1 MNLSGTKY
9 QSQIEHDSLVLAKW
23 YEANQRKLPWRESK
37 NPYFIWI
44 SEVMLQQ
51 TTVAAVMP
59 YFERFISRFPTLESL
74 ADAPIEDVLEMW
86 SGLGYYSRARN
97 LHKSAKGLRLGP
109 FPTTYQKLIEFP
121 GLGPYTARAVT
132 SIAFGDRAGVVDG
145 NVIRVLSRRWGL
157 AIEWWKNKEKDKLQ
171 KIADDLVQHADPSM
185 VNQGLMELGATV
197 CSKEKPICGLC
208 PWRKNCL
215 AFKTGETANLPLKK
229 PKKEKSLWLYNAEI
243 IQNRSQILFTKNSS
257 LPVLSRMWM
266 IPGKIERINK
276 KPKNY
281 DFTHS
286 VTDHIIYVVSK
297 KPRTSMLS
305 DARPDKSPSKKS
317 NTLSKADETDL
328 KWIALHEIGKF
339 SQSSLTKKLLKKW
352 DL

>member
-1 MNLSGTKY
+1 MKATRTKY
-9 QSQIEHDSLVLAKW
+9 SAEIQHDSLALAHW
-23 YEANQRKLPWRESK
+23 YQANQRKLPWRESR

-59 YFERFISRFPTLESL
+59 YFERFINRFPTLESL

-97 LHKSAKGLRLGP
+97 LHKSAKALRQGP
-109 FPTTYQKLIEFP
+109 FPTTYQELIEFP

-157 AIEWWKNKEKDKLQ
+157 ALEFWKTKEKDKLQ
-171 KIADDLVQHADPSM
+171 VIADDLVQHADPSM
-185 VNQGLMELGATV
+185 VNQGLMELGATI
-197 CSKEKPICGLC
+197 CSKEKPICTLC
-208 PWRKNCL
+208 PWRKSCVAL
-215 AFKTGETANLPLKK
+215 KTSQIPLLPLKK
-229 PKKEKSLWLYNAEI
+229 PKKEKSLWLYKPEI
-243 IQNRSQILFTKNSS
+243 VKYKGQILFTKN
-257 LPVLSRMWM
+257 LPIPVLSRMWM
-266 IPGKIERINK
+266 IPGNIQKIDK
-276 KPKNY
+276 KPLSY

-297 KPRTSMLS
+297 KPRL
-305 DARPDKSPSKKS
+305 DKKS
-317 NTLSKADETDL
+317 IATDVL
-328 KWIALHEIGKF
+328 KWIALNEVGKF

>member
-1 MNLSGTKY
+1 MTVFNSKY
-9 QSQIEHDSLVLAKW
+9 PSEIKKDALALAAW
-23 YEANQRKLPWRESK
+23 YRANQRKLPWRESK

-59 YFERFISRFPTLESL
+59 YFERFTKRFPTVTAL
-74 ADAPIEDVLEMW
+74 ANAPIEDVLEMW

-97 LHKSAKGLRLGP
+97 LHKSAQALKAGL
-109 FPTTYQKLIEFP
+109 FPRTYQEWIVLP

-132 SIAFGDRAGVVDG
+132 SIAFGDKAGVVDG

-157 AIEWWKNKEKDKLQ
+157 KTQWWKTKEKDVLQ
-171 KIADDLVQHADPSM
+171 KISDDLVQHDNPSV

-208 PWRKNCL
+208 PWNKTCVALKNNEVHL
-215 AFKTGETANLPLKK
+215 LPLKK
-229 PKKEKSLWLYNAEI
+229 PKKEKVLWLYSPVI
-243 IQNRSQILFTKNSS
+243 HHKSQQILLAKNIA

-266 IPGKIERINK
+266 IPGTIQKIDR
-276 KPKNY
+276 KPTGY

-286 VTDHIIYVVSK
+286 VTDNIIYVVSQ
-297 KPRTSMLS
+297 KPRS
-305 DARPDKSPSKKS
+305 DSKISVFEKQH
-317 NTLSKADETDL
+317 SKDDL
-328 KWIALHEIGKF
+328 KWIPVQEIGKF

>member
-1 MNLSGTKY
+1 MSLSGTKY
-9 QSQIEHDSLVLAKW
+9 QTQIEHDSLALAKW

-59 YFERFISRFPTLESL
+59 YFDRFISRFPTLESL
-74 ADAPIEDVLEMW
+74 ADAPTEDVLEMW

-97 LHKSAKGLRLGP
+97 LHKSAQGLRLVP

-171 KIADDLVQHADPSM
+171 KIADDLVEHADPSM

-208 PWRKNCL
+208 PWRKSCVAL
-215 AFKTGETANLPLKK
+215 KTEKIPSLPLRK
-229 PKKEKSLWLYNAEI
+229 PKKEKVLWMYNAEI
-243 IQNRSQILFTKNSS
+243 IQNRGQILFTKNST

-266 IPGKIERINK
+266 IPGKIERIDK
-276 KPKNY
+276 KPSKY

-297 KPRTSMLS
+297 KPREEKSPVL
-305 DARPDKSPSKKS
+305 RPD
-317 NTLSKADETDL
+317 N
-328 KWIALHEIGKF
+328 KWIELHEVGKY

>member
-1 MNLSGTKY
+1 MSSKKSDYALEIKSDSTSLSRWY
-9 QSQIEHDSLVLAKW
+9 Q
-23 YEANQRKLPWRESK
+23 ANQRKLPWRESK

-59 YFERFISRFPTLESL
+59 YFERFTTRFPSVTAL
-74 ADAPIEDVLEMW
+74 AEAPLEDVLEMW

-97 LHKSAKGLRLGP
+97 LHKSAQTLKSARSANQ
-109 FPTTYQKLIEFP
+109 FPKTYQEWMELP

-157 AIEWWKNKEKDKLQ
+157 NIEWWKNKEKDRLQ
-171 KIADDLVQHADPSM
+171 IIADDLVQHEDPSM

-197 CSKEKPICGLC
+197 CSKEKPVCGLC
-208 PWRKNCL
+208 PWNTRCIALKKNL
-215 AFKTGETANLPLKK
+215 TAQLPLRK
-229 PKKEKSLWLYNAEI
+229 PKKEKSLWIYSPEI
-243 IQNRSQILFTKNSS
+243 VKKSSQILMTKNST

-266 IPGKIERINK
+266 IPGKIQKIDR
-276 KPKNY
+276 KPKVY

-286 VTDHIIYVVSK
+286 VTDNLIYVISK
-297 KPRTSMLS
+297 KPRSAAQLGKTSEDS
-305 DARPDKSPSKKS
+305 
-317 NTLSKADETDL
+317 
-328 KWIALHEIGKF
+328 KWISINEVGKF

>member
-1 MNLSGTKY
+1 MVFN
-9 QSQIEHDSLVLAKW
+9 SQYPLIIKKDSLALATW
-23 YEANQRKLPWRESK
+23 YRANQRKLPWRESK

-59 YFERFISRFPTLESL
+59 YFDRFTQRFPTLASL
-74 ADAPIEDVLEMW
+74 AEAPIEDVLEMW

-97 LHKSAKGLRLGP
+97 LHATAQALKTVE
-109 FPTTYQKLIEFP
+109 FPKTYQELILLP

-157 AIEWWKNKEKDKLQ
+157 KTEWWKTKEKEVLQ
-171 KIADDLVQHADPSM
+171 KIADDLVQHEDPSV

-197 CSKEKPICGLC
+197 CSKEKPVCGLC
-208 PWRKNCL
+208 PWSKNCL
-215 AFKTGETANLPLKK
+215 ALKNNEINILPLKK
-229 PKKEKSLWLYNAEI
+229 PKKEKSLWLYSPEI
-243 IQNRSQILFTKNSS
+243 VQKSRHILLAKNIE

-266 IPGKIERINK
+266 IPGTIQRLAH
-276 KPKNY
+276 KPANY

-286 VTDHIIYVVSK
+286 VTDNIIYVVSQ
-297 KPRTSMLS
+297 KPRLDGKISS
-305 DARPDKSPSKKS
+305 FQKQHQK
-317 NTLSKADETDL
+317 EDL
-328 KWIALHEIGKF
+328 KWIPLQEIGKF

-352 DL
+352 HL

>member
-1 MNLSGTKY
+1 MNASGTKY
-9 QSQIEHDSLVLAKW
+9 SAQIQKDSLALAQW

-59 YFERFISRFPTLESL
+59 YFDRFTCRFPTLESL

-97 LHKSAKGLRLGP
+97 LHKSAKALRQGP

-157 AIEWWKNKEKDKLQ
+157 ALEFWKTKEKDKLQ
-171 KIADDLVQHADPSM
+171 VIADDLVQYADPSM

-208 PWRKNCL
+208 PWRTRCVAL
-215 AFKTGETANLPLKK
+215 KTGQIASLPLKK
-229 PKKEKSLWLYNAEI
+229 PKKEKSLWLYSPDI
-243 IQNRSQILFTKNSS
+243 VQNKMQILFTKN
-257 LPVLSRMWM
+257 LEIPVLSRMWM
-266 IPGKIERINK
+266 IPGEIQKITK
-276 KPKNY
+276 KPMKY

-297 KPRTSMLS
+297 KPRL
-305 DARPDKSPSKKS
+305 DKKS
-317 NTLSKADETDL
+317 AETEVL
-328 KWIALHEIGKF
+328 KWIALNEVGKF

>member
-1 MNLSGTKY
+1 MNASPAKY
-9 QSQIEHDSLVLAKW
+9 NTEIERDSLALAQW
-23 YEANQRKLPWRESK
+23 YQANQRKLPWRESK

-59 YFERFISRFPTLESL
+59 YFERFITKFPTLESL
-74 ADAPIEDVLEMW
+74 ADSPIEDVLEMW

-97 LHKSAKGLRLGP
+97 LHKSAQGLRKGP
-109 FPTTYQKLIEFP
+109 FPTTYQELIEFP

-145 NVIRVLSRRWGL
+145 NVIRVLCRRWGL
-157 AIEWWKNKEKDKLQ
+157 EIEWWKNKEKDKLQ

-185 VNQGLMELGATV
+185 VNQGLMELGATI

-208 PWRKNCL
+208 PWRKSCL
-215 AFKTGETANLPLKK
+215 AHKTGSAAKLPLKK
-229 PKKEKSLWLYNAEI
+229 PKKEKTLWLYNAEI
-243 IQNRSQILFTKNSS
+243 IKKSSQILFTKNSAI
-257 LPVLSRMWM
+257 PVLSRMWM
-266 IPGKIERINK
+266 IPGKIERIDK
-276 KPKNY
+276 KPAEY

-286 VTDHIIYVVSK
+286 VTDHVIYVVSQ
-297 KPRTSMLS
+297 KP
-305 DARPDKSPSKKS
+305 RPDKGISTRSGSKKTAEPS
-317 NTLSKADETDL
+317 ET
-328 KWIALHEIGKF
+328 KWIALNEIGKF

>member
-9 QSQIEHDSLVLAKW
+9 NSKIESDSLALAKW
-23 YEANQRKLPWRESK
+23 YMANQRKLPWRESK

-74 ADAPIEDVLEMW
+74 ADAPMEDVLEMW

-97 LHKSAKGLRLGP
+97 LHKSAQALRTGP
-109 FPTTYQKLIEFP
+109 FPNTYQKLIEFP

-132 SIAFGDRAGVVDG
+132 SIAFGDRVGVVDG

-171 KIADDLVQHADPSM
+171 KIADDLVQHADPSL

-197 CSKEKPICGLC
+197 CSKEKPICSLC
-208 PWRKNCL
+208 PWRQNCL
-215 AFKTGETANLPLKK
+215 AFKNEKTSHLPLKK
-229 PKKEKSLWLYNAEI
+229 PKKEKSLWLYNAKI
-243 IQNRSQILFTKNSS
+243 IKKNSQILFTKNSA

-266 IPGKIERINK
+266 IPGKIQRISK
-276 KPKNY
+276 KPLKY

-286 VTDHIIYVVSK
+286 VTDHIIYVISQA
-297 KPRTSMLS
+297 PRPGVEMIT
-305 DARPDKSPSKKS
+305 DT
-317 NTLSKADETDL
+317 NDL
-328 KWIALHEIGKF
+328 KWIKRNEIGKF

>member
-1 MNLSGTKY
+1 MNLFGTKY
-9 QSQIEHDSLVLAKW
+9 QAQIEHDSLALAKW

-59 YFERFISRFPTLESL
+59 YFDRFISRFPTLESL
-74 ADAPIEDVLEMW
+74 ADAPTEDVLEMW

-97 LHKSAKGLRLGP
+97 LHKSAQALRLVP

-157 AIEWWKNKEKDKLQ
+157 AIEWWKTKEKDKLQ
-171 KIADDLVQHADPSM
+171 KIADDLVHHADPSM

-208 PWRKNCL
+208 PWRKNCVAL
-215 AFKTGETANLPLKK
+215 KTGEIPNLPLRK

-243 IQNRSQILFTKNSS
+243 IHNRSQILFTKNST

-266 IPGKIERINK
+266 IPGKIERINN
-276 KPKNY
+276 KPSTY

-286 VTDHIIYVVSK
+286 VTDHIIYVVSQ
-297 KPRTSMLS
+297 KPRAEKLLVSH
-305 DARPDKSPSKKS
+305 PD
-317 NTLSKADETDL
+317 N
-328 KWIALHEIGKF
+328 KWIALHEVGKY

>member
-1 MNLSGTKY
+1 MKSSGTKY
-9 QSQIEHDSLVLAKW
+9 SAEILKDSLALAQW

-59 YFERFISRFPTLESL
+59 YFDRFITRFPTLESL

-97 LHKSAKGLRLGP
+97 LHKSAKALRMGP

-157 AIEWWKNKEKDKLQ
+157 PLEFWKNKEKDKLQ
-171 KIADDLVQHADPSM
+171 VIADDLVQHADPSM

-197 CSKEKPICGLC
+197 CSKEKPVCGLC
-208 PWRKNCL
+208 PWRKDCVAL
-215 AFKTGETANLPLKK
+215 KTGQIAMLPLKK
-229 PKKEKSLWLYNAEI
+229 PKKAKSLWLYNAEI
-243 IQNRSQILFTKNSS
+243 IKNSSQILFTKNSAI
-257 LPVLSRMWM
+257 PVLSKMWM
-266 IPGKIERINK
+266 IPGDIQKISK
-276 KPKNY
+276 KPAQY

-286 VTDHIIYVVSK
+286 VTDHIIYVVSQ
-297 KPRTSMLS
+297 KP
-305 DARPDKSPSKKS
+305 RPDKKLVES
-317 NTLSKADETDL
+317 NEL